1 MVAKLVVGVVI
12 TVVAMLVLL
21 LVLTALVGI
30 IAGLL
35 APFLGSVPVSYN
47 FRSIRERWTS
57 TIVAVLGIAGTVGVF
72 IAMLSLARGFRAT
85 LVSSGSEDNALITR
99 AGATSEMTSGVALD
113 AMKIIQDAPGIA
125 AFHRHRCQR
134 STSWSFTERP
144 GHSPQR
150 QNNRGADVPAWSV

>member
-47 FRSIRERWTS
+47 FRSIMERLTS
-57 TIVAVLGIAGTVGVF
+57 TIVAVLGIARSSSVF
-72 IAMLSLARGFRAT
+72 IHILSLSPGFRST
-85 LVSSGSEDNALITR
+85 LVSSASQYDALIT
-99 AGATSEMTSGVALD
+99 L
-113 AMKIIQDAPGIA
+113 
-125 AFHRHRCQR
+125 
-134 STSWSFTERP
+134 
-144 GHSPQR
+144 
-150 QNNRGADVPAWSV
+150 